1 MICAELAAAKP
12 LSEVV
17 FRSSLSPALAAVAMP
32 WTFPAIAAEGRVDQA
47 ENLEIEESMF
57 ELESQL
63 IFVPESNGEVGEW
76 KFAPTIE
83 YGINDALAVGL
94 EIEFEQESG
103 ETLQFSEIGLQAKL
117 VLVDPEVAAA
127 GLGVQ
132 SSVIFD
138 RSGRVGFETY
148 FIIEHIRDEL
158 NVLGNLIVSGEPG
171 DWSALSTSYVGRVDH
186 AIGGNFSVGME
197 TGGELS
203 GDSKGRHWVGPVLHI
218 AADEASLVP
227 SVELS
232 AFAPLSRKTPDF
244 QLRLELDWAF

>member
-1 MICAELAAAKP
+1 MICGEPAAVEP
-12 LSEVV
+12 LSQVK
-17 FRSSLSPALAAVAMP
+17 FRSSLSGALAALAMS
-32 WTFPAIAAEGRVDQA
+32 WACPASAGEGRVDQG
-47 ENLEIEESMF
+47 ENLEIEEATF

-63 IFVPESNGEVGEW
+63 IFVPASNGEAGEW
-76 KFAPTIE
+76 KFAPTVE

-94 EIEFEQESG
+94 EIEFEKETG

-117 VLVDPEVAAA
+117 ILADPEVAVA

-132 SSVIFD
+132 STVIFD

-148 FIIEHIRDEL
+148 LIVEHTRDEF

-171 DWSALSTSYVGRVDH
+171 DWSALSTSYVGRFDH
-186 AIGGNFSVGME
+186 AIDSNFAVGIE
-197 TGGELS
+197 AGGELS
-203 GDSKGRHWVGPVLHI
+203 GDSKGRHWVGPVLQI

-227 SVELS
+227 SFELS

-244 QLRLELDWAF
+244 QVRLELDWEF